1 MTLQIGIFMAL
12 ACAFATNLGFLYKYR
27 GARAAAS
34 VDILHPVRSAG
45 SLFRSKWFAI
55 GMLVATGAW
64 GFHVAALA
72 LAPMSVVQVVLSGGI
87 VLLAVMAE
95 RLFGLE
101 VGRRQWGGVAFTAI
115 GLILLA
121 VTLPKTG
128 GSHSQFSLAGMIAF
142 QGALVG
148 AGGLLIMGPRL
159 GGPIEHHGMMLGAAA
174 GILFGVSDIAI
185 KAITGVMGD
194 VGLVAGLLSPWTL
207 TAVVASVAAFYAS
220 ARGLQDGEA
229 VPVIAVT
236 GTAANVCGIA
246 GGIIVFGDPMPGDP
260 IGIVVQVA
268 AFLMVCAA
276 AALTPAPVRAVGH
289 ARA

>member
-1 MTLQIGIFMAL
+1 MTLQLGIFMAL

-27 GARAAAS
+27 GARDAAS
-34 VDILHPVRSAG
+34 VDIRHPVRSAR
-45 SLFRSKWFAI
+45 SLFGSKWFAI
-55 GMLVATGAW
+55 GMVVATGAW

-72 LAPMSVVQVVLSGGI
+72 LAPMSVVQVVLSGGV

-95 RLFGLE
+95 RLFGLD
-101 VGRRQWGGVAFTAI
+101 VGLRQWAGVAFTAL
-115 GLILLA
+115 GLILLG
-121 VTLPKTG
+121 VTLPATG

-142 QGALVG
+142 EGGLVG
-148 AGGLLIMGPRL
+148 IGGLLIMGPRL
-159 GGPIEHHGMMLGAAA
+159 GGPAQHHGMMLGAAA

-185 KAITGVMGD
+185 KAITGMVGD
-194 VGLVAGLLSPWTL
+194 AGMVGFLSPWL
-207 TAVVASVAAFYAS
+207 VTALIASVAAFYAS

-236 GTAANVCGIA
+236 STTANVAGIA
-246 GGIIVFGDPMPGDP
+246 GGILVFGDPLPGDP
-260 IGIVVQVA
+260 VGIVVQVA
-268 AFLMVCAA
+268 AFTMVCVA